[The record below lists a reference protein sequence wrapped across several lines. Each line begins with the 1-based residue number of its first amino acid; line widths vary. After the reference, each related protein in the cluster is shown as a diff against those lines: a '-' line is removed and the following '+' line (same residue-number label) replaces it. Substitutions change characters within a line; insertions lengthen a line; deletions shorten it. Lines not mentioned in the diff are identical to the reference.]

1 MKKVFFR
8 CNILVLHIYYCFLL
22 EKQIF
27 KIVNGDVH
35 GTSTGPSSGT
45 SSGPNDGT
53 FWGRPQDVGHICFKI
68 QLRNILSLPWQVSQ
82 DFIVKCGSETFSEQY
97 SNLNNKN

>member
-35 GTSTGPSSGT
+35 GTSTGRLRDPVA
-45 SSGPNDGT
+45 
-53 FWGRPQDVGHICFKI
+53 GRPRDQMMGRSGDVRRTSVIYVLKF
-68 QLRNILSLPWQVSQ
+68 N
-82 DFIVKCGSETFSEQY
+82 SETY
-97 SNLNNKN
+97 